1 MEDQKET
8 IISIR
13 NLTIR
18 RDGMDFLKNITLT
31 IEKGDFVY
39 LVGKTGSG
47 KSTFLE
53 TLYADIE
60 DIYGDEA
67 MVAGFNI
74 LDIPTND
81 IPFLRRKL
89 GIAFQDFQ
97 LLMDRTV
104 DANLDFAMR
113 AIGCKD
119 KEMIANRKE
128 EVLNLVGLPH
138 KKDKMPA
145 TLSDGEKQRIVI
157 ARAIINKPEIILADE
172 HTGSLDPET
181 SKEIMKLLFR
191 INKENG
197 TTILM
202 STHAYQLFREFYSPK
217 ILKCEQGKIEYS
229 TF

>member
-74 LDIPTND
+74 LDIPTKD

-119 KEMIANRKE
+119 KEMIAHRKE

-172 HTGSLDPET
+172 PTGALDSKMGIQVMDILKEI
-181 SKEIMKLLFR
+181 SKEKLVIVVSHDQAGNHPR
-191 INKENG
+191 
-197 TTILM
+197 
-202 STHAYQLFREFYSPK
+202 R
-217 ILKCEQGKIEYS
+217 
-229 TF
+229 